1 MHYATCEESDLV
13 LCDGGAV
20 VMRSREFF
28 PRRRFLGT
36 GMCDGIFAESGSAI
50 TCAEVTMTIGIQPE
64 TTLYRYSQTVLLGS
78 SRREGNVP
86 FERTPALRRAWLA
99 VRGAR
104 LLTSSLE
111 PAKGLLCLHDNI
123 PSTPPQADEQHAQ
136 CATLLAHDKSSVA
149 FVAKK
154 GDGAV
159 VAGLFGCCVAPG
171 LW

>member
-64 TTLYRYSQTVLLGS
+64 TTLYRYSTARLVSTRGQC
-78 SRREGNVP
+78 
-86 FERTPALRRAWLA
+86 ALRKDS
-99 VRGAR
+99 G
-104 LLTSSLE
+104 TS
-111 PAKGLLCLHDNI
+111 
-123 PSTPPQADEQHAQ
+123 
-136 CATLLAHDKSSVA
+136 SSVA
-149 FVAKK
+149 CSAWRTASNFVSRAR
-154 GDGAV
+154 
-159 VAGLFGCCVAPG
+159 
-171 LW
+171 